1 MTETGDPGP
10 RRNDPPPP
18 RSESPIQFIQGCY
31 YLVVGLW
38 VAIGLGT
45 LQTVA
50 GPQRDIDGLWFVR
63 VIGAVV
69 AAAGVGLIVASRRVE
84 QVRAATGGAMGLA
97 LILALLEGAGM
108 AAGTLPTT
116 FLIDIGMQLGFLAWW
131 VTDLYL
137 VGRPLDARLM
147 RA

>member
-1 MTETGDPGP
+1 MTETGAPGP

-18 RSESPIQFIQGCY
+18 RPESPIQLIHGWY
-31 YLVVGLW
+31 YLIVGLW
-38 VAIGLGT
+38 VAIGLST

-50 GPQRDIDGLWFVR
+50 GPPRDIDHLWFVR
-63 VIGAVV
+63 VIGALV
-69 AAAGVGLIVASRRVE
+69 AAAGVGLIIASRRVE
-84 QVRAATGGAMGLA
+84 PIRAASGGAMGLA

-116 FLIDIGMQLGFLAWW
+116 FLLDIGMQLGFLTWW
-131 VTDLYL
+131 VVDLYAT
-137 VGRPLDARLM
+137 GRPIDAQLM